1 MAKKTNNQLRNP
13 FVYQGYV
20 SPDYFCDRIVETEE
34 LIGNLQNGRNTVL
47 ISPRRIGKTGLIKN
61 AFHKLKEI
69 EKDAICIY
77 VDIFSTK
84 NQQEFVQ
91 VLGSA
96 ITQDVLSRG
105 QRAMKNLL
113 EFFGSWR
120 PVFGQD
126 PYTGTPTISISIEP
140 SQSTVSLKSIFDYLS
155 LSKRE
160 VYIAIDEFQQ
170 ITKYPETGI
179 EALLRSHI
187 QFIPNAHFVFSGSK
201 RRLMTQIFNSPERPF
216 YQSTVS
222 IGLEPLHEEIYYDFT
237 RRFFEAKKG
246 SFSQEMFHHVYH
258 RFDGVTR
265 SIQLMLNRLYETEK
279 NVCSEAQIN
288 EAILHIVNQSSMQY
302 EELINLL
309 TANQLSLMKAIAQ
322 EGCVVSPQGDE
333 FIKRYNLPSASSIK
347 TALDVLLDKDL
358 VYRTQTLYHLR
369 SLPRCLAQTPV
380 MMLKSCTNVHFR
392 TP

>member
-20 SPDYFCDRIVETEE
+20 SPDSFCDRIVETEE

-358 VYRTQTLYHLR
+358 VYRTQTGYIIYDHFLAVWLR
-369 SLPRCLAQTPV
+369 RL
-380 MMLKSCTNVHFR
+380 
-392 TP
+392 

>member
-1 MAKKTNNQLRNP
+1 MAKKTNTQLRNP

-69 EKDAICIY
+69 EKDATCIY

-222 IGLEPLHEEIYYDFT
+222 MGLEPLHEEIYYDFT

-279 NVCSEAQIN
+279 IVCSDAQIN

-309 TANQLSLMKAIAQ
+309 TDNQLSLMKAIAQ

-358 VYRTQTLYHLR
+358 VYRTQTGYIIYDHFLAVWLR
-369 SLPRCLAQTPV
+369 RL
-380 MMLKSCTNVHFR
+380 
-392 TP
+392 

>member
-1 MAKKTNNQLRNP
+1 MNINP
-13 FVYQGYV
+13 FVL
-20 SPDYFCDRIVETEE
+20 SPAIPDEFFCDR
-34 LIGNLQNGRNTVL
+34 QNESAFLTKSMKNQENVVL
-47 ISPRRIGKTGLIKN
+47 ISPRRVGKTGLVYHCFNQPEIKDN
-61 AFHKLKEI
+61 YI
-69 EKDAICIY
+69 
-77 VDIFSTK
+77 
-84 NQQEFVQ
+84 
-91 VLGSA
+91 
-96 ITQDVLSRG
+96 
-105 QRAMKNLL
+105 
-113 EFFGSWR
+113 
-120 PVFGQD
+120 
-126 PYTGTPTISISIEP
+126 TISIDILHTTSFQEFIKELGAAVFH
-140 SQSTVSLKSIFDYLS
+140 SVAKQSERLTKLFVATLRS
-155 LSKRE
+155 LSGSFGLDPMTLLPTFDVKLGQISTPEYTLEEIFSYLEKADRPCI
-160 VYIAIDEFQQ
+160 IAIDEFQQ

-237 RRFFEAKKG
+237 RRFFEAKTG

-358 VYRTQTLYHLR
+358 VYRTQTGYIIYDHFLAIWLR
-369 SLPRCLAQTPV
+369 RL
-380 MMLKSCTNVHFR
+380 
-392 TP
+392 

>member
-1 MAKKTNNQLRNP
+1 
-13 FVYQGYV
+13 
-20 SPDYFCDRIVETEE
+20 
-34 LIGNLQNGRNTVL
+34 
-47 ISPRRIGKTGLIKN
+47 
-61 AFHKLKEI
+61 
-69 EKDAICIY
+69 
-77 VDIFSTK
+77 
-84 NQQEFVQ
+84 
-91 VLGSA
+91 
-96 ITQDVLSRG
+96 
-105 QRAMKNLL
+105 MKNLL

-222 IGLEPLHEEIYYDFT
+222 MGLEPLHEEIYYDFT

-309 TANQLSLMKAIAQ
+309 TDNQLSLMKAIAK

-358 VYRTQTLYHLR
+358 VYRTQTGYIIYDHFLAVWLR
-369 SLPRCLAQTPV
+369 RL
-380 MMLKSCTNVHFR
+380 
-392 TP
+392 

>member
-1 MAKKTNNQLRNP
+1 MAKKTNTQLRNP

-34 LIGNLQNGRNTVL
+34 LIGNLQNGRNTML

-69 EKDAICIY
+69 EKDATCIY

-120 PVFGQD
+120 PFFGQD

-222 IGLEPLHEEIYYDFT
+222 MGLEPLHEEIYYDFT

-309 TANQLSLMKAIAQ
+309 TDNQLSLMKAIAQ

-358 VYRTQTLYHLR
+358 VYRTQTGYIIYDHFLAVWLR
-369 SLPRCLAQTPV
+369 RL
-380 MMLKSCTNVHFR
+380 
-392 TP
+392 

>member
-1 MAKKTNNQLRNP
+1 METTNIVCIFASRNWR
-13 FVYQGYV
+13 
-20 SPDYFCDRIVETEE
+20 D
-34 LIGNLQNGRNTVL
+34 GNSV
-47 ISPRRIGKTGLIKN
+47 TGN
-61 AFHKLKEI
+61 P
-69 EKDAICIY
+69 
-77 VDIFSTK
+77 S
-84 NQQEFVQ
+84 QP

-222 IGLEPLHEEIYYDFT
+222 MGLEPLHEEIYYDFT

-309 TANQLSLMKAIAQ
+309 TDNQLSLMKAIAQ

-358 VYRTQTLYHLR
+358 VYRTQTGYIIYDHFLAVWLR
-369 SLPRCLAQTPV
+369 RL
-380 MMLKSCTNVHFR
+380 
-392 TP
+392 

>member
-1 MAKKTNNQLRNP
+1 MAKKTNTQLRNP

-34 LIGNLQNGRNTVL
+34 LIGNLQNGRNTML

-69 EKDAICIY
+69 EKDATCIY

-222 IGLEPLHEEIYYDFT
+222 MGLEPLHEEIYYDFT

-309 TANQLSLMKAIAQ
+309 TDNQLSLMKAIAQ

-358 VYRTQTLYHLR
+358 VYRTQTGYIIYDHFLAVWLR
-369 SLPRCLAQTPV
+369 RL
-380 MMLKSCTNVHFR
+380 
-392 TP
+392 

>member
-1 MAKKTNNQLRNP
+1 MAKKTNTQLRNP

-34 LIGNLQNGRNTVL
+34 LIGNLQNGRNTML

-309 TANQLSLMKAIAQ
+309 TDNQLSLMKAIAQ

-358 VYRTQTLYHLR
+358 VYRTQTGYIIYDHFLAIWLR
-369 SLPRCLAQTPV
+369 RL
-380 MMLKSCTNVHFR
+380 
-392 TP
+392 

>member
-1 MAKKTNNQLRNP
+1 MAKKTNTQLRNP

-34 LIGNLQNGRNTVL
+34 LIGNLQNGRNTML

-69 EKDAICIY
+69 EKDATCIY

-358 VYRTQTLYHLR
+358 VYRTQTGYIIYDHFLAVWLR
-369 SLPRCLAQTPV
+369 RL
-380 MMLKSCTNVHFR
+380 
-392 TP
+392 

>member
-237 RRFFEAKKG
+237 RCFFEAKKG

-358 VYRTQTLYHLR
+358 VYRTQTGYIIYDHFLAVWLR
-369 SLPRCLAQTPV
+369 RL
-380 MMLKSCTNVHFR
+380 
-392 TP
+392 

>member
-1 MAKKTNNQLRNP
+1 MAKKTNIQLRNP

-20 SPDYFCDRIVETEE
+20 SPDYFCDRITETEE

-61 AFHKLKEI
+61 VFHKLKEI

-246 SFSQEMFHHVYH
+246 SFSKEMFHQVYH

-279 NVCSEAQIN
+279 IVCSDAQIN

-309 TANQLSLMKAIAQ
+309 TDNQLSLMKAIAQ

-358 VYRTQTLYHLR
+358 VYRTQTGYIIYDHFLAVWLR
-369 SLPRCLAQTPV
+369 RL
-380 MMLKSCTNVHFR
+380 
-392 TP
+392 

>member
-1 MAKKTNNQLRNP
+1 MAKKTNTQLRNP

-69 EKDAICIY
+69 EKDATCIY

-222 IGLEPLHEEIYYDFT
+222 MGLEPLHEEIYYDFT

-309 TANQLSLMKAIAQ
+309 TDNQLSLMKAIAQ

-358 VYRTQTLYHLR
+358 VYRTQTGYIIYDHFLAVWLR
-369 SLPRCLAQTPV
+369 RL
-380 MMLKSCTNVHFR
+380 
-392 TP
+392 

>member
-358 VYRTQTLYHLR
+358 VYRTQTGYIIYDHFLAIWLR
-369 SLPRCLAQTPV
+369 RL
-380 MMLKSCTNVHFR
+380 
-392 TP
+392 

>member
-1 MAKKTNNQLRNP
+1 MAKKTNIQLRNP

-20 SPDYFCDRIVETEE
+20 SPDYFCDRITETEE

-61 AFHKLKEI
+61 VFHKLKEI

-140 SQSTVSLKSIFDYLS
+140 SQSAVSLKSIFDYLS

-246 SFSQEMFHHVYH
+246 SFSQEMFHHVYN

-322 EGCVVSPQGDE
+322 EGCVVSPQGDD

-358 VYRTQTLYHLR
+358 VYRTQTGYIIYDHFLAVWLR
-369 SLPRCLAQTPV
+369 RL
-380 MMLKSCTNVHFR
+380 
-392 TP
+392 

>member
-1 MAKKTNNQLRNP
+1 MAKKTNTQLRNP

-34 LIGNLQNGRNTVL
+34 LIGNLQNGRNTML

-69 EKDAICIY
+69 EKDATCIY

-222 IGLEPLHEEIYYDFT
+222 MGLEPLHEEIYYDFT

-358 VYRTQTLYHLR
+358 VYRTQTGYIIYDHFLAVWLR
-369 SLPRCLAQTPV
+369 RL
-380 MMLKSCTNVHFR
+380 
-392 TP
+392 

>member
-1 MAKKTNNQLRNP
+1 MAKKTNIQLRNP

-20 SPDYFCDRIVETEE
+20 SPDYFCDRITETEE

-61 AFHKLKEI
+61 VFHKLKEI

-246 SFSQEMFHHVYH
+246 SFSQEMFHHVYN

-358 VYRTQTLYHLR
+358 VYRTQTGYIIYDHFLAVWLR
-369 SLPRCLAQTPV
+369 RL
-380 MMLKSCTNVHFR
+380 
-392 TP
+392 

>member
-1 MAKKTNNQLRNP
+1 MAKKTTTRLRNP

-20 SPDYFCDRIVETEE
+20 SPNYFCDRVVETEE

-61 AFHKLKEI
+61 TFYKLKEI

-84 NQQEFVQ
+84 NQQEFVKL
-91 VLGSA
+91 LGTA
-96 ITQDVLSRG
+96 ITQEVLSRG
-105 QRAMKNLL
+105 QKAIKRLL

-126 PYTGTPTISISIEP
+126 PYTGTPTVLISIEP
-140 SQSTVSLKSIFDYLS
+140 SQSTVTLKSIFDYLT
-155 LSKRE
+155 LSKHE

-179 EALLRSHI
+179 EALLRSYI
-187 QFIPNAHFVFSGSK
+187 QFAPNVHFVFSGSK
-201 RRLMTQIFNSPERPF
+201 RHLMTQIFNSSDRPF

-222 IGLEPLHEEIYYDFT
+222 MGLEPLHEEVYYDFA

-246 SFSQEMFHHVYH
+246 SFSQEVFHEIYQ
-258 RFDGVTR
+258 RFNGVTR
-265 SIQLMLNRLYETEK
+265 SIQLILNKLYETEK

-302 EELINLL
+302 EELMNIVTDNQQALL
-309 TANQLSLMKAIAQ
+309 KAIAK

-333 FIKRYNLPSASSIK
+333 FIKRYNLPSASSVR
-347 TALDVLLDKDL
+347 TALDVLLDKNL
-358 VYRTQTLYHLR
+358 VFRTQTGYIVYDHFFAVWLSRLY
-369 SLPRCLAQTPV
+369 
-380 MMLKSCTNVHFR
+380 
-392 TP
+392 

>member
-1 MAKKTNNQLRNP
+1 MAKKTNTQLRNP

-34 LIGNLQNGRNTVL
+34 LIGNLQNGRNTML

-69 EKDAICIY
+69 EKDATCIY

-302 EELINLL
+302 EELIILL

-358 VYRTQTLYHLR
+358 VYRTQTGYIIYDHFLAVWLR
-369 SLPRCLAQTPV
+369 RL
-380 MMLKSCTNVHFR
+380 
-392 TP
+392 

>member
-279 NVCSEAQIN
+279 NVCSKAQIN

-309 TANQLSLMKAIAQ
+309 TDNQLSLMKAIAQ

-358 VYRTQTLYHLR
+358 VYRTQTGYIIYDLWLR
-369 SLPRCLAQTPV
+369 RL
-380 MMLKSCTNVHFR
+380 
-392 TP
+392 

>member
-1 MAKKTNNQLRNP
+1 MAKKTNTQLRNP

-34 LIGNLQNGRNTVL
+34 LIGNLQNGRNTML

-69 EKDAICIY
+69 EKDATCIY

-222 IGLEPLHEEIYYDFT
+222 MGLEPLHEEIYYDFT

-309 TANQLSLMKAIAQ
+309 TDNQLSLMKAIAQ

-358 VYRTQTLYHLR
+358 VYRTQTGYIIYDHF
-369 SLPRCLAQTPV
+369 LAV
-380 MMLKSCTNVHFR
+380 WLGR
-392 TP
+392 L

>member
-1 MAKKTNNQLRNP
+1 MAKKTNTQLRNP

-69 EKDAICIY
+69 EKDATCIY

-216 YQSTVS
+216 YRSTVS
-222 IGLEPLHEEIYYDFT
+222 MGLEPLHEEIYYDFT

-309 TANQLSLMKAIAQ
+309 TDNQLSLMKAIAQ

-358 VYRTQTLYHLR
+358 VYRTQTGYIIYDHFLAVWLR
-369 SLPRCLAQTPV
+369 RL
-380 MMLKSCTNVHFR
+380 
-392 TP
+392 

>member
-1 MAKKTNNQLRNP
+1 MAKKTNTQLRNP

-34 LIGNLQNGRNTVL
+34 LIGNLQNGRNTML

-69 EKDAICIY
+69 EKDATCIY

-279 NVCSEAQIN
+279 NVCSKAQIN

-309 TANQLSLMKAIAQ
+309 TDNQLSLMKAIAQ

-358 VYRTQTLYHLR
+358 VYRTQTGYIIYDHFLAVWLR
-369 SLPRCLAQTPV
+369 RL
-380 MMLKSCTNVHFR
+380 
-392 TP
+392 

>member
-1 MAKKTNNQLRNP
+1 MAKKTNTQLRNP

-34 LIGNLQNGRNTVL
+34 LIGNLQNGRNTML

-69 EKDAICIY
+69 EKDATCIY

-222 IGLEPLHEEIYYDFT
+222 MGLEPLHEEIYYDFT
-237 RRFFEAKKG
+237 RRFFEAKKE

-309 TANQLSLMKAIAQ
+309 TDNQLSLMKAIAQ

-358 VYRTQTLYHLR
+358 VYRTQTGYIIYDHFLAVWLR
-369 SLPRCLAQTPV
+369 RL
-380 MMLKSCTNVHFR
+380 
-392 TP
+392 